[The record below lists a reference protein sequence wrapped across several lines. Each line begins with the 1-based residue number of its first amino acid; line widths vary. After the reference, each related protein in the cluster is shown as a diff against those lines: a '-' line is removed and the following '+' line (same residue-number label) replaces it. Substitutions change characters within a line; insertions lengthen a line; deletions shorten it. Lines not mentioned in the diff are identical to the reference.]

1 MDRPRI
7 TTVELLLELARELF
21 ATALI
26 LALIIPALVIHFVA
40 TVTSILFR
48 RIGGID

>member
-1 MDRPRI
+1 MNRPRI
-7 TTVELLLELARELF
+7 TTFELLLELGRELF

-26 LALIIPALVIHFVA
+26 LALIIPALVIYFVS
-40 TVTSILFR
+40 TLSSILFR